1 MENDNTQPPEPEIE
15 VAGSLS
21 DPMTQAR
28 LQAVA
33 KAKAPKGIKARHLVK
48 TTETIKV
55 ATAFGATSK
64 EIEVEKTVEKTLV
77 GEQDKTVSDT
87 PTEDAMDAEVR
98 AKLIT
103 SGCPES
109 ELDKRVEEARKLRN
123 ALKGLGWSEDIKK
136 TSSADDKF
144 IEVVDENG
152 QPMSDGSGATV
163 NPDAGANGV
172 RIKFTSKPRVQ
183 E

>member
-1 MENDNTQPPEPEIE
+1 MENENTNTPEPEID
-15 VAGSLS
+15 VAGSIN

-33 KAKAPKGIKARHLVK
+33 KAKAPKGIKARHKVE

-64 EIEVEKTVEKTLV
+64 EIVVEKTIEKTLV
-77 GEQDKTVSDT
+77 GEQDKTVSDV

-98 AKLIT
+98 AKLVE

-109 ELDKRVEEARKLRN
+109 EIDKRVADARKLRLM
-123 ALKGLGWSEDIKK
+123 LKGQWSDDIKK

-144 IEVVDENG
+144 IEG
-152 QPMSDGSGATV
+152 LPTDGNVATV

-172 RIKFTSKPRVQ
+172 RIKFTSKPRVK